1 MRHFSIC
8 NYVRFIWSMASM
20 ICLMFLFVVLIT
32 CENGFAH
39 LHLMP
44 ILPSVLLGVFAN
56 VINVVMGGVST
67 THAIGM
73 SKRFTK
79 LKGHVEDCH

>member
-1 MRHFSIC
+1 
-8 NYVRFIWSMASM
+8 MASM

-32 CENGFAH
+32 CENAFAH

-44 ILPSVLLGVFAN
+44 MLPSVLLGVFAN
-56 VINVVMGGVST
+56 VINVVRGGIST
-67 THAIGM
+67 THTIGM
-73 SKRFTK
+73 SK